1 MPQISLVHKFNISS
15 LLQRL
20 RDIRDDDDD
29 WGGEVSVSRRPPSEQ
44 SSIDFDVSGGGG
56 VTKGP
61 GGIGSYLSRQ
71 EFGSTEEHS
80 QAGGG
85 GGVMVGGGENRPPHD
100 SSGYVSHGSG
110 GGGGAYPKLQLPVGS
125 EA

>member
-1 MPQISLVHKFNISS
+1 M
-15 LLQRL
+15 QRL

-29 WGGEVSVSRRPPSEQ
+29 WGEVSVSRRPPSEQ
-44 SSIDFDVSGGGG
+44 SSIDFDVSGGG

-85 GGVMVGGGENRPPHD
+85 SGVMVGGGESRPPHD